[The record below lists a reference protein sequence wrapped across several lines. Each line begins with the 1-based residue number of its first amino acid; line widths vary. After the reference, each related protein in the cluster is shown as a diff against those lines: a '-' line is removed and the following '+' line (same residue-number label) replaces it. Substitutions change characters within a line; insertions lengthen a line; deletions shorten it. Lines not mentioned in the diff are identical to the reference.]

1 MIKVVLAGTQSP
13 ALAKLRVLLE
23 SIADIELTG
32 QVPLAAQAAT
42 YALERG
48 APVLAIYLA
57 ASAGDTFDVIRRLRE
72 AAPTVRILVVS
83 AHAERAFA
91 ARAFEAGASGYLW
104 DSTADGELSNAVAE
118 LAGGG
123 LYVSLDVQRRPRRG
137 LRAAD
142 GARRGRKG
150 ARDASR
156 D

>member
-13 ALAKLRVLLE
+13 ALARLRALLE
-23 SIADIELTG
+23 STADIELAG
-32 QVPLAAQAAT
+32 PVPLAAQAAT
-42 YALERG
+42 YALEQG
-48 APVLAIYLA
+48 ASVLAIYLA
-57 ASAGDTFDVIRRLRE
+57 ASAHDTFDVIRRLRE

-91 ARAFEAGASGYLW
+91 ARAFEAGASGYVW
-104 DSTADGELSNAVAE
+104 DSSLESELASAVAE

-142 GARRGRKG
+142 GAKRGRH
-150 ARDASR
+150 ASR
-156 D
+156 H

>member
-13 ALAKLRVLLE
+13 ALANLRTVLE
-23 SIADIELTG
+23 STANIELAE
-32 QVPLAAQAAT
+32 QVPLAAKAAT
-42 YALERG
+42 YALEHG
-48 APVLAIYLA
+48 ASVLAIYLA
-57 ASAGDTFDVIRRLRE
+57 ASAQNTFDVIRRLRE

-104 DSTADGELSNAVAE
+104 DSTGENELASAVAE

-137 LRAAD
+137 LRAVD
-142 GARRGRKG
+142 GAKR
-150 ARDASR
+150 ARHTSR
-156 D
+156 H